1 MKDTQN
7 ITIGLLLV
15 TAGILAMMI
24 AGTYFSATPAYGAV
38 ASVKQ
43 GDYIMVTAADGSKD
57 LLYVIKISARRI
69 NAYEAKRDSLD
80 LVASE
85 DLERIFAR

>member
-7 ITIGLLLV
+7 ITIGMLLV
-15 TAGILAMMI
+15 TAGILALMI
-24 AGTYFSATPAYGAV
+24 VGTYFSATPAYGAA

-43 GDYIMVTAADGSKD
+43 NDFIMVAAADGSKD

-69 NAYEAKRDSLD
+69 NAYEVKGDSLNII
-80 LVASE
+80 ASE